1 MDTTTEILTLHSVGE
16 KDGKPFSPVSLPFSV
31 LEATVDNLKSF
42 VIGGKGTKEE
52 RDAIFENMIV
62 SQRDG
67 SWTFGVLVASSL
79 LASAPIQSLRTD
91 LAAISERRFD
101 AISDASRAR
110 AFRKLQSGLSG
121 HGLTH
126 LGVKSDVLHID
137 ETDILPREGDPVGR
151 TETWLDARRYFTASP
166 KLSVQLELDGGK
178 TVKADAGVDGF
189 DAIGANVPEG
199 TVQVLVAY
207 QFNPETGERRNERI
221 LEVVRRSTVFDE
233 KAFDE
238 MSSRPNGWS
247 SVPDAVAEIRKMR
260 DGDA

>member
-1 MDTTTEILTLHSVGE
+1 MEILTLHSVGE
-16 KDGKPFSPVSLPFSV
+16 KGGQPFSRDALPYSV
-31 LEATVDNLKSF
+31 LEATVENLKSF
-42 VIGGKGTKEE
+42 VVGGKGTKEE
-52 RDAIFENMIV
+52 RDGILADMVV

-67 SWTFGVLVASSL
+67 SWTLGVVLAVSWLSSV
-79 LASAPIQSLRTD
+79 PIQSLRAD

-110 AFRKLQSGLSG
+110 AFRKLRTEMSG
-121 HGLTH
+121 HGVTS
-126 LGVKSDVLHID
+126 LGVKSDILQIE

-178 TVKADAGVDGF
+178 TVRADSGVDGF
-189 DAIGANVPEG
+189 EAIGANVPAG

-221 LEVVRRSTVFDE
+221 LEVSRRSAVFDE

-247 SVPDAVAEIRKMR
+247 GVPDPVAEIRKMR